1 MKQFVVTPSAGKRLI
16 AKAVAMHPAVLE
28 ALKNGTVVVVA
39 GTTNGYVAEEILK
52 SLGIFQGFSRKRFF
66 RGITLPPGSNVTSE
80 GRLSDKVHFL
90 VTL

>member
-16 AKAVAMHPAVLE
+16 AKALTMHPAVLE

-52 SLGIFQGFSRKRFF
+52 SLGIFQGFF
-66 RGITLPPGSNVTSE
+66 
-80 GRLSDKVHFL
+80 
-90 VTL
+90 